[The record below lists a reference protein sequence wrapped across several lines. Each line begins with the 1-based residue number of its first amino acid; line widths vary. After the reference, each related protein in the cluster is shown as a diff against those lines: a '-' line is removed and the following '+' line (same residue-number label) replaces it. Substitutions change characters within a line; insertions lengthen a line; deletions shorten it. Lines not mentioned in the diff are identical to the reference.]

1 MPLRKGSKRGGSLS
15 SLVSTAAAAVDICRE
30 DFDGLMDRPE
40 ANNFGLDKAW
50 LWVGGA
56 KEKDDADG
64 VLVASRI
71 TADNAAM
78 RMDLTLMVCSPKIDC
93 KKYCAGVCCCQDFFD
108 RYFGGNVIVAS
119 VLARRRRL
127 MDDITLTSLQRSFFE
142 IFRSR
147 PSRHRA
153 QLMMIINCPKLNTMN
168 VNSNLSTN
176 NQLILYSAECCR

>member
-30 DFDGLMDRPE
+30 DIDGLMDRPE

-64 VLVASRI
+64 VLVASRS

-78 RMDLTLMVCSPKIDC
+78 RMDLTLMLVHPRSIAKSIVLGSAVAKISLID
-93 KKYCAGVCCCQDFFD
+93 AFVI
-108 RYFGGNVIVAS
+108 IVA
-119 VLARRRRL
+119 
-127 MDDITLTSLQRSFFE
+127 
-142 IFRSR
+142 
-147 PSRHRA
+147 
-153 QLMMIINCPKLNTMN
+153 
-168 VNSNLSTN
+168 
-176 NQLILYSAECCR
+176 

>member
-30 DFDGLMDRPE
+30 DIDGLMDRPE

-64 VLVASRI
+64 VLVASRS

-78 RMDLTLMVCSPKIDC
+78 RMDLTLMLVHPRSIAKSIVLGSAVAKISLIDTL
-93 KKYCAGVCCCQDFFD
+93 V
-108 RYFGGNVIVAS
+108 VIVAS

-147 PSRHRA
+147 PSSFKASGAGDDDH
-153 QLMMIINCPKLNTMN
+153 QLPQTKHYECKLKSFN
-168 VNSNLSTN
+168 
-176 NQLILYSAECCR
+176 